1 MCCEVHFDRTP
12 GTQSPAQLPFSGG
25 TTLLFTSYINMKE
38 VGQLKI
44 KLSVSEAHYA
54 EIEALLLEKG
64 FCISDDAD
72 FILRER
78 SSGAAFLNARRDNE
92 VFRIRAEEII
102 FIESFGKNVVLH
114 TMEGEYALS
123 ERLKELETILDS
135 EQFMRISNSVIIA
148 RNSVRKIKPTLGAKF
163 ILTLKNGA
171 TVDVTRSYYYI
182 FRDAY
187 GI

>member
-1 MCCEVHFDRTP
+1 M
-12 GTQSPAQLPFSGG
+12 
-25 TTLLFTSYINMKE
+25 
-38 VGQLKI
+38 GQLKI
-44 KLSVSEAHYA
+44 KLSISEAHYA
-54 EIEALLLEKG
+54 EIEQLLLEKG
-64 FCISDDAD
+64 FLISDDAD
-72 FILRER
+72 FILHER
-78 SSGAAFLNARRDNE
+78 SKGADFLNARRNDE

-114 TMEGEYALS
+114 TMDAEYSLS
-123 ERLKELETILDS
+123 ERLKELEAILDS
-135 EQFMRISNSVIIA
+135 AKFMRISNSVIIA
-148 RNSVRKIKPTLGAKF
+148 RNSVRKIRPTLGAKF

>member
-1 MCCEVHFDRTP
+1 M
-12 GTQSPAQLPFSGG
+12 
-25 TTLLFTSYINMKE
+25 
-38 VGQLKI
+38 
-44 KLSVSEAHYA
+44 SEF
-54 EIEALLLEKG
+54 KCRG
-64 FCISDDAD
+64 
-72 FILRER
+72 
-78 SSGAAFLNARRDNE
+78 
-92 VFRIRAEEII
+92 
-102 FIESFGKNVVLH
+102 
-114 TMEGEYALS
+114 
-123 ERLKELETILDS
+123 ILDS